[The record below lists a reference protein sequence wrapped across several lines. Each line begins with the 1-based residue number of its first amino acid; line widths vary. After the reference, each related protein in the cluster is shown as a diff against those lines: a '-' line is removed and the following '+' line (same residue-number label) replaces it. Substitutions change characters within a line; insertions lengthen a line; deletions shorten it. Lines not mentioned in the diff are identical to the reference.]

1 LSLLQMENVN
11 SYYGDAHVLHNVNLN
26 VFEGEIISLLGR
38 NGVGK
43 STTLKSIMGML
54 RVEGTVLFKG
64 EKVTSLPTSKI
75 ARRGIGLVPEERR
88 IFANLTIKENLLV
101 GVSRKGYW
109 NLEKVYELFPVL
121 KEKQNR
127 MGTLL
132 SGGEQQMLA
141 IARCIMTNPNI
152 ILLDE
157 PCEGLAPVI
166 VNELEKGIIRLKEE
180 GMTIIIAEQSLR
192 LSKALASRHYLI
204 SKGEIC
210 FEGTSDQLFN
220 NPDILIQYLGVH

>member
-1 LSLLQMENVN
+1 MSLLQMENVN
-11 SYYGDAHVLHNVNLN
+11 SYYGAAHALHDFNLSIK
-26 VFEGEIISLLGR
+26 EGEIISLLGR

-54 RVEGTVLFKG
+54 TVKGDVIFDG
-64 EKVTSLPTSKI
+64 EKLTNLPTSKI
-75 ARRGIGLVPEERR
+75 ARKGIGLVPEERR
-88 IFANLTIKENLLV
+88 IFSNLTVKENLLV
-101 GVSRKGYW
+101 GVSRKGVW
-109 NLEKVYELFPVL
+109 NLERVYELFPVL

-141 IARCIMTNPNI
+141 IARSIMSNPKL

-166 VNELEKGIIRLKEE
+166 VNELKKGIAKLKEE

-192 LSKALASRHYLI
+192 ISKVLATRHYLI
-204 SKGEIC
+204 SKGEVC
-210 FEGTSDQLFN
+210 FEGSSDQLFN
-220 NPDILIQYLGVH
+220 SPDILIKYLGVQ